1 MAAINDITGDYLVSK
16 SNTEKFR
23 SNYDKIFSKPKADKP
38 KADKP
43 KVVKGKQ

>member
-1 MAAINDITGDYLVSK
+1 MAAINDVTGDSLVSK

-38 KADKP
+38 K
-43 KVVKGKQ
+43 VVKGKQ